1 MGWNLS
7 KQLDLFM
14 RLERGLDGSWA
25 IVWSEVNAVGP
36 NSLKPSKPI
45 KLIHSGPSGPVK
57 SSRVWRP
64 CQNSKTL
71 NPAHRQSFIP
81 EAHDLGFRLKMPMEV
96 QGPMGHVGS
105 CSREKEVGHADGGS
119 GSDGSCRWRFTTRV
133 EDPGT
138 GEVGVVSGGAD
149 KAITGAGEGQSG
161 LSSPDT
167 GSHLRRG
174 LLGLG
179 NTGDSVVSSELILNG
194 PECMGLNPSED
205 LGIMLEDQLREGE
218 TAVEVVDSVGDFQA
232 EPGLYILP
240 REASGEVVSD
250 CGSGENDNCVLDCE
264 PLSLWAP
271 PHPNVGTLS
280 QTGTGHFSPIGGYHA
295 GRDMVLMLDVARF
308 KYPPHW
314 VPLTLLWEAMDTID
328 EATGH
333 RRGYMII
340 SRHHRAP
347 SILYTL
353 IQGPEMAKKEEGT
366 VGRNGAIK
374 PTATKVKGN
383 DMASGIV
390 TDDTIPSAAVLIL
403 LPRPC
408 LWIRIFTKRKRS
420 KTIER
425 KRVIKME

>member
-1 MGWNLS
+1 MKSTLGGEKIWSESSLNPSKKRVPGQREQVGKKLVSDPRCAYRDPCKASTLGQRELLGEKVLS
-7 KQLDLFM
+7 TVKDLESVGMESEQTLDLFM

-71 NPAHRQSFIP
+71 NPAHRQIP

-96 QGPMGHVGS
+96 LGPMGHVGS

-179 NTGDSVVSSELILNG
+179 NIGDSVVSSELILNG

-280 QTGTGHFSPIGGYHA
+280 Q
-295 GRDMVLMLDVARF
+295 
-308 KYPPHW
+308 
-314 VPLTLLWEAMDTID
+314 
-328 EATGH
+328 
-333 RRGYMII
+333 
-340 SRHHRAP
+340 
-347 SILYTL
+347 
-353 IQGPEMAKKEEGT
+353 
-366 VGRNGAIK
+366 
-374 PTATKVKGN
+374 
-383 DMASGIV
+383 
-390 TDDTIPSAAVLIL
+390 
-403 LPRPC
+403 
-408 LWIRIFTKRKRS
+408 
-420 KTIER
+420 
-425 KRVIKME
+425 